1 MRHPSG
7 EVRLQPQEGS
17 FLRRNAT
24 AIQLV
29 ALYSS
34 VALIAGIV
42 LSTSVH
48 PF

>member
-1 MRHPSG
+1 MRHSPG
-7 EVRLQPQEGS
+7 KVRLRTQEGS
-17 FLRRNAT
+17 FLRRNAV

-29 ALYSS
+29 AFYSS
-34 VALIAGIV
+34 FALIAGIV